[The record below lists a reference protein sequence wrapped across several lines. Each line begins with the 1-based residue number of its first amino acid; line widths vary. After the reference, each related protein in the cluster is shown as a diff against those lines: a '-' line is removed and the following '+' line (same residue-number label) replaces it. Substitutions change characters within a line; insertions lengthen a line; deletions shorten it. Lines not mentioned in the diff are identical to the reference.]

1 MYQIIKKLRST
12 RIRDIKM
19 KKFIFISIIA
29 LGGISFV
36 GFSNLNAKET
46 EMESAARDPYVEV
59 RANCKG
65 HGGSLCSC
73 SVFKGYKVAGSDR
86 YYGSCQNRV
95 NGHICG
101 HSAAAHGL
109 KQKR

>member
-1 MYQIIKKLRST
+1 MRPT
-12 RIRDIKM
+12 RIRDFKM
-19 KKFIFISIIA
+19 KKIICISIIA
-29 LGGISFV
+29 LGGIAFV
-36 GFSNLNAKET
+36 GFSNLNAKVS

-59 RANCKG
+59 SAKCKG
-65 HGGSLCSC
+65 RAGSLCSC
-73 SVFKGYKVAGSDR
+73 TTFKGYKVAGSDR

-101 HSAAAHGL
+101 HSASAHGL